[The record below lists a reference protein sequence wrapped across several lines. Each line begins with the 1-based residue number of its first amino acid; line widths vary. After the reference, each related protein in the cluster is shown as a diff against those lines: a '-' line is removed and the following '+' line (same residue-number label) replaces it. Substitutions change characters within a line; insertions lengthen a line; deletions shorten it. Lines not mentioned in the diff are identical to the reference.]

1 VLSNPDLSGLT
12 LSIHPGC
19 KKRLLED
26 CKSLYNNDK
35 NFLGFP
41 WIPQAGGCV
50 VTWQET
56 VCAAA
61 REWEGTP
68 YVPKG
73 RVKGVGVDCGGFLYE
88 VYNPIC
94 GTFPSMPDDYSADWS
109 VHVRERTIPRLHHA
123 NMSTRSKS
131 PEVGGFSLYHMG
143 LNYAHAAILLENG
156 RYIHA
161 WGRLRSGRVTQ
172 TPIRVMNGMAKL
184 MGNGFPV
191 KHFTPKPELI
201 KV

>member
-1 VLSNPDLSGLT
+1 
-12 LSIHPGC
+12 
-19 KKRLLED
+19 
-26 CKSLYNNDK
+26 
-35 NFLGFP
+35 
-41 WIPQAGGCV
+41 V

-94 GTFPSMPDDYSADWS
+94 GPFLSMPDDYSADWS
-109 VHVRERTIPRLHHA
+109 VHAENERYINFIREYVNEIEE
-123 NMSTRSKS
+123 

-201 KV
+201 RV